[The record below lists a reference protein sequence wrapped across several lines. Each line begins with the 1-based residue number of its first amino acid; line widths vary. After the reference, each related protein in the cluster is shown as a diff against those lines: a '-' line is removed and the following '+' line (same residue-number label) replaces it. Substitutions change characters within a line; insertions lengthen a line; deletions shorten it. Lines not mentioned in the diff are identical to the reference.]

1 MNYSDDL
8 KVVWITPMRT
18 GTRSSNALMKKL
30 NFGGMNHEIKIPD
43 GKESYFV
50 VMNIRNPYSRLVSL
64 YNMFR
69 FSQKNMN
76 YEFETW
82 IKNDHY
88 LLMDNVHDTFLSN
101 RIKKLKTKPS
111 VFIRMENFVE
121 DILSLDFI
129 RDNYELLKEDI
140 EENILKNRYVNDY
153 VPPGSQKKFWK
164 EYYTD
169 ELAEMVQYKMKN
181 EFEYLNYNLNSW
193 K

>member
-18 GTRSSNALMKKL
+18 GTRSSNALMQKL
-30 NFGGMNHEIKIPD
+30 NFSGINHEIKIPK
-43 GKESYFV
+43 GKENYFV
-50 VMNIRNPYSRLVSL
+50 VINIRNPYSRLVSL
-64 YNMFR
+64 YNMFKV
-69 FSQKNMN
+69 SQKKMN
-76 YEFETW
+76 YEFEDW
-82 IKNDHY
+82 IKKDHFV
-88 LLMDNVHDTFLSN
+88 LMDKDYDIFISD
-101 RIKKLKTKPS
+101 RIKKLNTKPS
-111 VFIRMENFVE
+111 FLVRMESFVE

-140 EENILKNRYVNDY
+140 EENILKNRYENDY
-153 VPPGSQKKFWK
+153 VPLGSQKKFWK

>member
-1 MNYSDDL
+1 
-8 KVVWITPMRT
+8 
-18 GTRSSNALMKKL
+18 
-30 NFGGMNHEIKIPD
+30 MNHEIKIPD